1 MRDMGVKPKI
11 LSVDEIEDDQ
21 EEHEET
27 DMLVD
32 DILQS
37 LGLKLVVG
45 YAVKDR
51 KLMRVRM
58 VGKDA
63 IQ

>member
-1 MRDMGVKPKI
+1 MGVKPKI